1 VRSFIGMCNVFRR
14 FVPNFARIATP
25 LTDLM
30 GSTAPVTP
38 TPEQLVAF
46 EELKRR
52 LTQPPVLALPR
63 AGHKYVLDVD
73 ACGTQVGAAMLQEQQ
88 EGGLCPVAYI
98 SRVLEGAE
106 RNNFVVTEKECLAV
120 V

>member
-1 VRSFIGMCNVFRR
+1 
-14 FVPNFARIATP
+14 
-25 LTDLM
+25 
-30 GSTAPVTP
+30 
-38 TPEQLVAF
+38 
-46 EELKRR
+46 
-52 LTQPPVLALPR
+52 
-63 AGHKYVLDVD
+63 
-73 ACGTQVGAAMLQEQQ
+73 MLQEQQ